1 MNKYSLILASGSP
14 RRKEIISKYGYEFII
29 EKAEGEE
36 QTDET
41 RPAEVVKVLSF
52 KKAEEVAYKVL
63 NGLVPSCKDMDINQG
78 IHILGA
84 DTIVAVYD
92 DNAGLDI
99 ILGKPRDRDEAACM
113 IEMLAGR
120 AHQVYTGVTLITVK
134 GEETIIKS
142 VAEKPDVYVKSM
154 TKEEIDQ
161 YVATGEC
168 DDKAGSYAIQG
179 IFGKYIDHFDGDFE
193 NVVGLPGQLVDNMIK
208 ESEKEMEE
216 SSSEKE

>member
-14 RRKEIISKYGYEFII
+14 RRKEIITKYGYEFTIV
-29 EKAEGEE
+29 KAEGEE

-63 NGLVPSCKDMDINQG
+63 NGMVPSCKELDLNQG

-99 ILGKPRDRDEAACM
+99 ILGKPRDRQEAASM
-113 IEMLAGR
+113 IEMLSGR
-120 AHQVYTGVTLITVK
+120 AHQVYTGVTLITIK
-134 GEETIIKS
+134 GEETVIKS
-142 VAEKPDVYVKSM
+142 VAEKTDVYVKPM

-216 SSSEKE
+216 SSSEK

>member
-14 RRKEIISKYGYEFII
+14 RRKEIISKYGYEFTI

-63 NGLVPSCKDMDINQG
+63 NGLVPLCKDMDINKG

-113 IEMLAGR
+113 IEMLSGR

-142 VAEKPDVYVKSM
+142 VAEKTDVYVKPM
-154 TKEEIDQ
+154 TKDEIDQ

-216 SSSEKE
+216 SLSEKE

>member
-14 RRKEIISKYGYEFII
+14 RRKEIISKYGYEFTI

-63 NGLVPSCKDMDINQG
+63 NGLLPSCKDMDINQG

-99 ILGKPRDRDEAACM
+99 ILGKPRDRDEASCM
-113 IEMLAGR
+113 IEMLSGR

-142 VAEKPDVYVKSM
+142 VAEKTDVYVKPM
-154 TKEEIDQ
+154 TKDEIDQ

-216 SSSEKE
+216 FSSEKE

>member
-120 AHQVYTGVTLITVK
+120 AIKLYTGVTLITVK

-142 VAEKPDVYVKSM
+142 VAEKTDVYVKPM

>member
-14 RRKEIISKYGYEFII
+14 RRKEIIAKYGYEFTIV
-29 EKAEGEE
+29 KAEGEE

-63 NGLVPSCKDMDINQG
+63 NGLLPSCKDMDINQG

-99 ILGKPRDRDEAACM
+99 ILGKPRDRDEATCM
-113 IEMLAGR
+113 IEMLSGR

-142 VAEKPDVYVKSM
+142 VAEKTDVYVKPM
-154 TKEEIDQ
+154 TKDEIDQ

-216 SSSEKE
+216 VG